1 MSEAGTTL
9 VRSFGLGVRR
19 LREARGWSQED
30 LAEHS
35 GLNRS
40 FIGEIER
47 GTATPSLVT
56 VAKLSDAFELAPSV
70 LVSHGETL
78 SASHRARTQLLMAI
92 DG

>member
-1 MSEAGTTL
+1 MSKSGTAL
-9 VRSFGLGVRR
+9 IRNFGLGVRR

-35 GLNRS
+35 DLNRS

-47 GTATPSLVT
+47 GAATPSLVT
-56 VAKLSDAFELAPSV
+56 VAKLSQAFELAPSV
-70 LVSHGETL
+70 LVRHGEPPI
-78 SASHRARTQLLMAI
+78 LMAI

>member
-1 MSEAGTTL
+1 MSESGTAL
-9 VRSFGLGVRR
+9 VRRFGLGVRR

-35 GLNRS
+35 DLNRS

-47 GTATPSLVT
+47 GAATPSLVT
-56 VAKLSDAFELAPSV
+56 VAKLSQAFELAPSV
-70 LVSHGETL
+70 LVRHGEPPI
-78 SASHRARTQLLMAI
+78 LMAI

>member
-1 MSEAGTTL
+1 MSESGKAL
-9 VRSFGLGVRR
+9 VRRFGLGVRL

-35 GLNRS
+35 DLNRS

-47 GTATPSLVT
+47 GAATPSLVT
-56 VAKLSDAFELAPSV
+56 VAKLSQAFGLPPSV
-70 LVSHGETL
+70 LVSHGEIPI
-78 SASHRARTQLLMAI
+78 LMAI

>member
-1 MSEAGTTL
+1 MSESGKAL
-9 VRSFGLGVRR
+9 VRRFGLGVRL

-47 GTATPSLVT
+47 GAATPSLVT
-56 VAKLSDAFELAPSV
+56 VAKLSQAFGLPPSV
-70 LVSHGETL
+70 LVSHGEIPI
-78 SASHRARTQLLMAI
+78 LMAI

>member
-1 MSEAGTTL
+1 MSESGTAL

-35 GLNRS
+35 DLNRS

-47 GTATPSLVT
+47 GAATPSLVT
-56 VAKLSDAFELAPSV
+56 VAKLSRAFELAPSV
-70 LVSHGETL
+70 LVRHGEPPIL
-78 SASHRARTQLLMAI
+78 VAI

>member
-1 MSEAGTTL
+1 MSESGTAL

-35 GLNRS
+35 DLNRS

-47 GTATPSLVT
+47 GAATPSLVT
-56 VAKLSDAFELAPSV
+56 VAKLSQAFGLAPSV
-70 LVSHGETL
+70 LVSHGE
-78 SASHRARTQLLMAI
+78 RPILMAI